1 MQKQRCYTC
10 GQDWFDAHVC
20 PKQICADGR
29 TLDDW
34 TTAVTKLHLAMPAVR
49 KALDDIN
56 GKTKARE
63 DAAALDL
70 VQKALENYYAALDRR
85 DHGGV
90 AQDKAFR
97 AIEQALGMHWI
108 RGASISHKTPNV

>member
-1 MQKQRCYTC
+1 
-10 GQDWFDAHVC
+10 
-20 PKQICADGR
+20 
-29 TLDDW
+29 
-34 TTAVTKLHLAMPAVR
+34 MPAVR

-97 AIEQALGMHWI
+97 AKLSRISLVPI
-108 RGASISHKTPNV
+108 PASAFHINQQLTLLCLVQNLL